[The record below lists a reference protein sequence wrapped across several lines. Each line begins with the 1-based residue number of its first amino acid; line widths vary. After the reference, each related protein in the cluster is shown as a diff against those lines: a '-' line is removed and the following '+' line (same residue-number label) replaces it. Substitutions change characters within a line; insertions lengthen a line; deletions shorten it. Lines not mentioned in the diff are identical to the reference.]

1 MRTCTRACPVGRLDL
16 TIHSARTR
24 GRCVRAQARL
34 PLELWAVMATYMGSS
49 EVLANETSDAA
60 AAPSRVTTE
69 QHQERHEEGPAA
81 PILCSTVRTALVMNT
96 ASLF

>member
-1 MRTCTRACPVGRLDL
+1 MRTCTRACPIGRLDL
-16 TIHSARTR
+16 TSHSARTR

-49 EVLANETSDAA
+49 EVLADETSDAA
-60 AAPSRVTTE
+60 AAPSHVTTE
-69 QHQERHEEGPAA
+69 QHQERHEGPAT

-96 ASLF
+96 ASLV

>member
-60 AAPSRVTTE
+60 AAPSRVTTIE
-69 QHQERHEEGPAA
+69 QQHQERHEGPAA
-81 PILCSTVRTALVMNT
+81 PILCSTVRARL
-96 ASLF
+96 LL